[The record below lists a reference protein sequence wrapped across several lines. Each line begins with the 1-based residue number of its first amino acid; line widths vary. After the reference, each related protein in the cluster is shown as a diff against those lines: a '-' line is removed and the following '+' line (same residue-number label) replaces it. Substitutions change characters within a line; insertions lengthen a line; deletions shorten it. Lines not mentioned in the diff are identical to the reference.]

1 MVRLFHAYFPIRT
14 LLLALADALVIVIGL
29 IAGTILAYGAGYST
43 AFAHSDIL
51 PKIAVAG
58 LVCMLCIHYFDLY
71 SSEVMADSREV
82 ATRLSQVV
90 GTCAIILAVL
100 YYVYPSLKLHH
111 RILIIGMIL
120 VGALLIACRKLFFL
134 LNGVAR
140 LNQRVV
146 LLAGGP
152 LAISLAEEFKS
163 RPELG
168 IQTLGYIGEAT
179 DVAGAHPGLRRLGD
193 FEDLADLVEQKHID
207 RVVVTMNERR
217 GRLPLEPLLDLKS
230 RGVKVEDG
238 AEVYESVTGRIP
250 LESLRLSQLV
260 FSDGFR
266 VSDITLLYK
275 RMLSIALSLL
285 SLILML
291 PYMILIAIAI
301 RLDSPGPALFRQK
314 RIGKNGKP
322 FTLYKFRSMHV
333 HADQDGFPRPVE
345 LHDARLTRVGRWL
358 RRSRMDEL
366 PQLYNILRGDMY
378 FIGPRPFVVEQ
389 EHELARQIPYYRYRW
404 TVKPGA
410 TGWAQI
416 HRGYCATLAD
426 NTEKLAYDLYYIK
439 NVSVGL
445 DLLILFETVKI
456 LLLGRGSR

>member
-1 MVRLFHAYFPIRT
+1 MVRIFHAYFPIRT

-29 IAGTILAYGAGYST
+29 TAGAIFVYGAGHSA
-43 AFAHSDIL
+43 AFAYGDIL

-58 LVCMLCIHYFDLY
+58 IVCMLCIHYFDLY
-71 SSEVMADSREV
+71 SSEVVADSREV

-90 GTCAIILAVL
+90 GTCAIILAIL
-100 YYVYPSLKLHH
+100 YYVYPGLKLHH
-111 RILIIGMIL
+111 RILFTGMIL
-120 VGALLIACRKLFFL
+120 VGTLLIACRKLFFL

-146 LLAGGP
+146 LLAGDP
-152 LAISLAEEFKS
+152 LAVSLAEEFRC

-168 IQTLGYIGEAT
+168 IQTLGYIGDAS
-179 DVAGAHPGLRRLGD
+179 DVAPMHSSLRRLGD
-193 FEDLADLVEQKHID
+193 FDDLADLVEQKRID
-207 RVVVTMNERR
+207 RVIVTMNERR

-230 RGVKVEDG
+230 RGIRVEDG
-238 AEVYESVTGRIP
+238 AEVYESVTGRIR
-250 LESLRLSQLV
+250 LDSLRLSQLV

-266 VSDITLLYK
+266 VSDIKLLYK
-275 RMLSIALSLL
+275 RGISIALSLV
-285 SLILML
+285 SLLLML
-291 PYMILIAIAI
+291 PYMLVIAIAI

-314 RIGKNGKP
+314 RIGKNGKV
-322 FTLYKFRSMHV
+322 FTLYKFRSMRV
-333 HADQDGFPRPVE
+333 DADQDGFPRPVE
-345 LHDARLTRVGRWL
+345 KDDQRLTRVGRWL

-389 EHELARQIPYYRYRW
+389 ERELARQIPYYRYRW

-410 TGWAQI
+410 TGWAQM
-416 HRGYCATLAD
+416 HRGYCSTLDD

>member
-1 MVRLFHAYFPIRT
+1 MVRIFHAYFPIRT
-14 LLLALADALVIVIGL
+14 LLLALADALVIVVGL
-29 IAGTILAYGAGYST
+29 TAGTMAVYGSSFSTSFGYT
-43 AFAHSDIL
+43 EIL

-58 LVCMLCIHYFDLY
+58 IVCMLCIHYFDLY
-71 SSEVMADSREV
+71 SSHVLADSREV

-90 GTCAIILAVL
+90 GTCAIILAIL
-100 YYVYPSLKLHH
+100 YYAYPGLKLHH
-111 RILIIGMIL
+111 RILITGMIL
-120 VGALLIACRKLFFL
+120 VGALLIGCRKLFFV

-152 LAISLAEEFKS
+152 LAVSLAQEFKN

-168 IQTLGYIGEAT
+168 VQTLGYVGDSSDFAS
-179 DVAGAHPGLRRLGD
+179 GYPGLRRLGD
-193 FEDLADLVEQKHID
+193 FEDLTELAEQNRVD
-207 RVVVTMNERR
+207 RVIVTMNERR

-238 AEVYESVTGRIP
+238 TEVYESVTGRIP

-275 RMLSIALSLL
+275 RGISILL
-285 SLILML
+285 SLVCLLLAL
-291 PYMILIAIAI
+291 PYMVLIAIAI

-314 RIGKNGKP
+314 RTGKNGKP
-322 FTLYKFRSMHV
+322 FTLYKFRSMYID
-333 HADQDGFPRPVE
+333 ADHDGFPRPVE
-345 LHDARLTRVGRWL
+345 KDDARLTRVGRWL

-389 EHELARQIPYYRYRW
+389 ERELARQIPHYRYRW

-416 HRGYCATLAD
+416 HRDYCATLED
-426 NTEKLAYDLYYIK
+426 NAEKLAYDLYYIK

-445 DLLILFETVKI
+445 DLLILFQTAKI

>member
-14 LLLALADALVIVIGL
+14 LLLALADALIIVVGL
-29 IAGTILAYGAGYST
+29 TAGTMAVYGSRFSPVFAYT
-43 AFAHSDIL
+43 EIL

-58 LVCMLCIHYFDLY
+58 IVCMLCIHYFDLY
-71 SSEVMADSREV
+71 SSHVLADSREV

-100 YYVYPSLKLHH
+100 YYAYPGLKLHH
-111 RILIIGMIL
+111 RILVTGMIL
-120 VGALLIACRKLFFL
+120 VGALLVGCRKLFFV
-134 LNGVAR
+134 LNGVSR

-146 LLAGGP
+146 LLSGGP
-152 LAISLAEEFKS
+152 LAVSLAHEFKS

-168 IQTLGYIGEAT
+168 VQALGYIGDSA
-179 DVAGAHPGLRRLGD
+179 DVASGYLGLRRLGD
-193 FEDLADLVEQKHID
+193 FEDLVDVVEEKRVD
-207 RVVVTMNERR
+207 RVIVTMSERR

-260 FSDGFR
+260 FSEGFR

-275 RMLSIALSLL
+275 RGISVALSLL
-285 SLILML
+285 SLLLAL
-291 PYMILIAIAI
+291 PYMLLIAIAI
-301 RLDSPGPALFRQK
+301 RLESPGPALFRQK
-314 RIGKNGKP
+314 RIGKNGEP
-322 FTLYKFRSMHV
+322 FTLYKFRSMRV
-333 HADQDGFPRPVE
+333 DADQDGFPRPVE
-345 LHDARLTRVGRWL
+345 ADDKRLTRVGRWL

-389 EHELARQIPYYRYRW
+389 ERELARQIPHYRYRW

-416 HRGYCATLAD
+416 HRGYCATVAD

-445 DLLILFETVKI
+445 DLLILFQTVKT
-456 LLLGRGSR
+456 LLLRQGSR

>member
-1 MVRLFHAYFPIRT
+1 MVRIFHAYFPVRT

-29 IAGTILAYGAGYST
+29 TAGTMAVYGSGFSASFGY
-43 AFAHSDIL
+43 AEIL

-58 LVCMLCIHYFDLY
+58 IVCMLCIHYFDLY
-71 SSEVMADSREV
+71 SSHVLADSREV

-100 YYVYPSLKLHH
+100 YYAYPGLKLHH
-111 RILIIGMIL
+111 RILITGMIL
-120 VGALLIACRKLFFL
+120 VGALLIGCRKLFFV

-152 LAISLAEEFKS
+152 LAVSLAEEFKS

-168 IQTLGYIGEAT
+168 IQMLGYVGDSG
-179 DVAGAHPGLRRLGD
+179 DVAGSYPGLRRLGD
-193 FEDLADLVEQKHID
+193 FEDLTELAEQNRVD
-207 RVVVTMNERR
+207 RVIVTMNERR

-238 AEVYESVTGRIP
+238 TEVYESVTGRIP

-275 RMLSIALSLL
+275 RAISIFLSLFCL
-285 SLILML
+285 LLAL
-291 PYMILIAIAI
+291 PYMIVIAIAI

-314 RIGKNGKP
+314 RIGKNGKI
-322 FTLYKFRSMHV
+322 FTLYKFRSMR
-333 HADQDGFPRPVE
+333 ADADHDGFPRPVE
-345 LHDARLTRVGRWL
+345 KDDDRLTRVGRWL

-366 PQLYNILRGDMY
+366 PQLYNILCGDMY

-389 EHELARQIPYYRYRW
+389 ERELARQIPHYRYRW

-416 HRGYCATLAD
+416 HRGYCATVAD

-445 DLLILFETVKI
+445 DLLILFQTAKI

>member
-1 MVRLFHAYFPIRT
+1 MVRIFHAYFPVRT
-14 LLLALADALVIVIGL
+14 LLLALADALVIIIGL
-29 IAGTILAYGAGYST
+29 TAGTIFVYGAGLST
-43 AFAHSDIL
+43 AFAYSDIL

-58 LVCMLCIHYFDLY
+58 IVCMLCIHYFDLY
-71 SSEVMADSREV
+71 SSEVVADSREV

-90 GTCAIILAVL
+90 GTCAIILAIL

-111 RILIIGMIL
+111 RILFTGMLL
-120 VGALLIACRKLFFL
+120 VGTLLIACRKLFFL

-152 LAISLAEEFKS
+152 LAVSLVEEFRC

-168 IQTLGYIGEAT
+168 IQTVGYIGDAA
-179 DVAGAHPGLRRLGD
+179 DVAAVHPSLRRLGD
-193 FEDLADLVEQKHID
+193 FEDLADLVEQKRID
-207 RVVVTMNERR
+207 RVIVTMNERR

-230 RGVKVEDG
+230 RGIKVEDG
-238 AEVYESVTGRIP
+238 VEVYESVTGRIP

-260 FSDGFR
+260 FSEGFR
-266 VSDITLLYK
+266 VSDIKLLYK
-275 RMLSIALSLL
+275 RGISIVL
-285 SLILML
+285 SLIALVLML
-291 PYMILIAIAI
+291 PYMVLIAIAI
-301 RLDSPGPALFRQK
+301 RLDSRGPALFRQK
-314 RIGKNGKP
+314 RIGKNGKV
-322 FTLYKFRSMHV
+322 FTLYKFRSMRV
-333 HADQDGFPRPVE
+333 DADLDGFPRPVE
-345 LHDARLTRVGRWL
+345 KDDDRLTRVGRFL

-389 EHELARQIPYYRYRW
+389 ERELARQIPYYRYRW

-416 HRGYCATLAD
+416 HRGYCATLDD

>member
-1 MVRLFHAYFPIRT
+1 MVRIFHAYFPIRT

-29 IAGTILAYGAGYST
+29 SAGTMAVYGSAFSSSFAYA
-43 AFAHSDIL
+43 DIL

-58 LVCMLCIHYFDLY
+58 IVCMLCIHYFDLY
-71 SSEVMADSREV
+71 SSHVLADSREV

-100 YYVYPSLKLHH
+100 YYAYPGLKLHH
-111 RILIIGMIL
+111 RILITGMVL
-120 VGALLIACRKLFFL
+120 VGALLIACRKLFFV
-134 LNGVAR
+134 LNGVSR

-152 LAISLAEEFKS
+152 LAVSLADEFQS

-168 IQTLGYIGEAT
+168 VQTLGYIGDVT
-179 DVAGAHPGLRRLGD
+179 DVAADHPGLRRLGD
-193 FEDLADLVEQKHID
+193 FDDLAELVEQKHID
-207 RVVVTMNERR
+207 RVIVTMSERR

-238 AEVYESVTGRIP
+238 SDVYESVTGRIP

-275 RMLSIALSLL
+275 RGLSILLSLL
-285 SLILML
+285 SLFLAL

-301 RLDSPGPALFRQK
+301 CLDSPGPALFRQK
-314 RIGKNGKP
+314 RIGKNGKQ
-322 FTLYKFRSMHV
+322 FTLYKFRSMRV
-333 HADQDGFPRPVE
+333 DADQDGFPRPVE
-345 LHDARLTRVGRWL
+345 EDDDRLTRVGRWL

-389 EHELARQIPYYRYRW
+389 ERDLARQIPYYRYRW

-416 HRGYCATLAD
+416 HRGYCATLDD
-426 NTEKLAYDLYYIK
+426 NTEKLAYDLFYIK

-445 DLLILFETVKI
+445 DLLILFQTIKI